1 MRSEHDIDLPSE
13 LGASHRANSG
23 EAEADA
29 RARPSP
35 ERRKLRRVSDEH
47 AYAQHAQKVPC
58 PLESGASSERASLLS
73 TRASPHALPP
83 PPPPPHLEP
92 LARTCRFENR
102 GPRSTPRRSPSERTR
117 RTCCSWLSSYIL
129 SSSSERGESSRAR
142 TRIERTSTSER
153 EAKGLHREGRCCGG
167 NDERDYGATRARER
181 EEGLSRRKTRRESA
195 QEEEEEEG
203 WKKDNEGKGRCRGGQ
218 LGYERGEPEGVG
230 D

>member
-1 MRSEHDIDLPSE
+1 MRV
-13 LGASHRANSG
+13 RALRSS
-23 EAEADA
+23 AAA
-29 RARPSP
+29 PRAGSSWPTRAP
-35 ERRKLRRVSDEH
+35 ERRKLRRVRH
-47 AYAQHAQKVPC
+47 AHAHAQHAQKVLP
-58 PLESGASSERASLLS
+58 SRERRVERLLS
-73 TRASPHALPP
+73 TRASRRALPR
-83 PPPPPHLEP
+83 PPPPHLEP

-102 GPRSTPRRSPSERTR
+102 GPRSTPRRSPSERRR

-142 TRIERTSTSER
+142 TRIERASTSER

-181 EEGLSRRKTRRESA
+181 EEGLSRRITRRESA